1 MSNNILEPVVN
12 AFVDVIALICKVIF
26 KTGNKFDIEEFFK
39 ICKLKNSVEVY
50 PTLYKKIDIPDG
62 IKYLMTIPQ
71 SLSLKDFEKYEDALA
86 QQTNTAIS
94 MSYKNGFIEITS
106 TTVKEQLKE
115 LYPYENIRAGHISK
129 GINIP
134 LGYSLNGL
142 ETIKLF
148 SNPHSYICGSTG
160 GGKSI
165 CTKSILTYL
174 ITNFSGFSES
184 ESELELYLG
193 DLKYVELSLFKKCR
207 IVKEF
212 RTSVED
218 VTDMIRDLLDET
230 EERYRTFESVGVTCI
245 QDYNRKFPNKKMK
258 YQILVV
264 EEIVNLLQDGK
275 KRAMK
280 MLKRLISISRSSGLY
295 VILTTQRPSADV
307 LDVIVKANI
316 SNRIVFHTESSKDS
330 VIALDEEGAENLDVA
345 GRGILKIG
353 SKKVVFQGFYIEDSE
368 VKRLIKPYQKTEI
381 KAPQSYY
388 NKAYDK
394 KVNDKKIEHKTE
406 DNKESARNVKD
417 LSFLDKL

>member
-1 MSNNILEPVVN
+1 MSNNNILEPVIN
-12 AFVDVIALICKVIF
+12 AFADAITLLFKLIF
-26 KTGNKFDIEEFFK
+26 KTKDNFDIEKFFQ
-39 ICKLKNSVEVY
+39 ICKLRNSVEEY

-62 IKYLMTIPQ
+62 VKYLMTIPQ

-106 TTVKEQLKE
+106 ITVKEQLKE
-115 LYPYENIRAGHISK
+115 LYPYENIKAESINK

-142 ETIKLF
+142 EIIKLF
-148 SNPHSYICGSTG
+148 SNAHSYIVGSTG

-165 CTKSILTYL
+165 CIKSILTYL
-174 ITNFSGFSES
+174 VVNFSED
-184 ESELELYLG
+184 ELSLYLG
-193 DLKYVELSLFKKCR
+193 DLKYVELSLFKHCK

-218 VTDMIRDLLDET
+218 VTDMIRDLLNET

-245 QDYNRKFPNKKMK
+245 QDYNKKFPDKKMK
-258 YQILVV
+258 YRILVV

-280 MLKRLISISRSSGLY
+280 MLKRLISISRSAGLF
-295 VILTTQRPSADV
+295 VIVTTQRPSADI

-330 VIALDEEGAENLDVA
+330 VIALDEEGAENLDIP

-368 VKRLIKPYQKTEI
+368 VKRLIEPYLRNEI
-381 KAPQSYY
+381 KAPQSHY

>member
-1 MSNNILEPVVN
+1 
-12 AFVDVIALICKVIF
+12 
-26 KTGNKFDIEEFFK
+26 
-39 ICKLKNSVEVY
+39 
-50 PTLYKKIDIPDG
+50 
-62 IKYLMTIPQ
+62 MTIPT
-71 SLSLKDFEKYEDALA
+71 SLSLKEFQKYQDALA
-86 QQTNTAIS
+86 QQTNTNIT
-94 MSYKNGFIEITS
+94 MSFRNGFIEIVS
-106 TTVKEQLKE
+106 TTAKDELKK

-134 LGYSLNGL
+134 LGYSLNQL

-148 SNPHSYICGSTG
+148 SNPHSYIVGSTG

-165 CTKSILTYL
+165 CIKSILTYL
-174 ITNFSGFSES
+174 VVNFSED
-184 ESELELYLG
+184 ELSLYLG
-193 DLKYVELSLFKKCR
+193 DLKYVGLSLFKHCK

-218 VTDMIRDLLDET
+218 VTDMIRDLLNKT

-245 QDYNRKFPNKKMK
+245 QDYNRKFSNKKMK

-280 MLKRLISISRSSGLY
+280 MLKRLISISRSAGLF
-295 VILTTQRPSADV
+295 VIVTTQRPSADV

-330 VIALDEEGAENLDVA
+330 VIALDEEGAENLDIP

-353 SKKVVFQGFYIEDSE
+353 SKKVVFQGFYIEDEE
-368 VKRLIKPYQKTEI
+368 VKRLIKPYLKTEI
-381 KAPQSYY
+381 KAPHSHY

-394 KVNDKKIEHKTE
+394 KVNDKKIERKTE

>member
-1 MSNNILEPVVN
+1 MSNNNNILEPVVN
-12 AFVDVIALICKVIF
+12 AICDVVALLYRVIF
-26 KTGNKFDIEEFFK
+26 KTKDNFDIEEFFK
-39 ICKLKNSVEVY
+39 ICKLKNSIEEHPV
-50 PTLYKKIDIPDG
+50 LYKTIQLEDG
-62 IKYLMTIPQ
+62 VKYLMTIPQ
-71 SLSLKDFEKYEDALA
+71 SLSLKDFQKYQDALA
-86 QQTNTAIS
+86 QQTNTNIT
-94 MSYKNGFIEITS
+94 MSFENGFIEIVS
-106 TTVKEQLKE
+106 TTAKDELKK

-134 LGYSLNGL
+134 LGYSLNQL

-148 SNPHSYICGSTG
+148 SNPHSYIVGSTG

-165 CTKSILTYL
+165 CIKSILTYL
-174 ITNFSGFSES
+174 VVNFSED
-184 ESELELYLG
+184 ELSLYLG
-193 DLKYVELSLFKKCR
+193 DLKYVELSLFKHCK

-245 QDYNRKFPNKKMK
+245 QDYNRKFSNKKMK

-280 MLKRLISISRSSGLY
+280 MLKRLISISRSAGLF
-295 VILTTQRPSADV
+295 VIVTTQRPSADV

-330 VIALDEEGAENLDVA
+330 VIALDEEGAENLDIP

-353 SKKVVFQGFYIEDSE
+353 SKKVVFQGFYIEDEE
-368 VKRLIKPYQKTEI
+368 VKRLIKPYLKTEI
-381 KAPQSYY
+381 KAPHSHY

-394 KVNDKKIEHKTE
+394 KVNDKKIERKTE

>member
-1 MSNNILEPVVN
+1 MSNNNNILEPVVN
-12 AFVDVIALICKVIF
+12 AICDVVALLYRVIF
-26 KTGNKFDIEEFFK
+26 KTKDNFDIEEFFK
-39 ICKLKNSVEVY
+39 ICKLKNSIEEHPV
-50 PTLYKKIDIPDG
+50 LYKTIQLEDG
-62 IKYLMTIPQ
+62 VKYLMTIPQ
-71 SLSLKDFEKYEDALA
+71 SLSLKDFQKYQDALA
-86 QQTNTAIS
+86 QQTNTNIT
-94 MSYKNGFIEITS
+94 MSFENGFIEIVS
-106 TTVKEQLKE
+106 TTAKDELKK

-148 SNPHSYICGSTG
+148 SNAHSYIVGSTG

-165 CTKSILTYL
+165 CIKSILTYL
-174 ITNFSGFSES
+174 VVNFSED
-184 ESELELYLG
+184 ELSLYLG
-193 DLKYVELSLFKKCR
+193 DLKYVELSLFKHCK

-218 VTDMIRDLLDET
+218 VTDMIRDLLNET

-245 QDYNRKFPNKKMK
+245 QDYNKKFPDKKMK

-280 MLKRLISISRSSGLY
+280 MLKRLISISRSAGLF
-295 VILTTQRPSADV
+295 VIVTTQRPSADV

-330 VIALDEEGAENLDVA
+330 VIALDEEGAENLDIP

-406 DNKESARNVKD
+406 DNKENARNVKD

>member
-1 MSNNILEPVVN
+1 MSNNNILEPLVN
-12 AFVDVIALICKVIF
+12 ALYDTVTLLLKLIF
-26 KTGNKFDIEEFFK
+26 KTKDTFDIEKFFQ
-39 ICKLKNSVEVY
+39 ICKLKNSVEEH

-62 IKYLMTIPQ
+62 VKYLMTIPQ
-71 SLSLKDFEKYEDALA
+71 SLSLKDFQKYQDALA

-106 TTVKEQLKE
+106 ITVKEQLKE
-115 LYPYENIRAGHISK
+115 LYPYENIKAESINK

-148 SNPHSYICGSTG
+148 SNAHSYIVGSTG

-165 CTKSILTYL
+165 CIKSILTYL
-174 ITNFSGFSES
+174 VVNFSED
-184 ESELELYLG
+184 ELSLYLG
-193 DLKYVELSLFKKCR
+193 DLKYVELSLFKHCK

-218 VTDMIRDLLDET
+218 VTDMIRELLNET

-245 QDYNRKFPNKKMK
+245 QDYNKKFPDKKMK

-280 MLKRLISISRSSGLY
+280 MLKRLISISRSAGLF
-295 VILTTQRPSADV
+295 VIVTTQRPSADV

-330 VIALDEEGAENLDVA
+330 VIALDEEGAENLDIP

-381 KAPQSYY
+381 KAPQRYY

>member
-1 MSNNILEPVVN
+1 MSNNNILEPVVN
-12 AFVDVIALICKVIF
+12 AFVDVIALVCKVIF
-26 KTGNKFDIEEFFK
+26 KTGDKFDIEEFFR
-39 ICKLKNSVEVY
+39 ICKLKNSIEEHPV
-50 PTLYKKIDIPDG
+50 LYKTIQLEDG
-62 IKYLMTIPQ
+62 VKYLMTIPQ
-71 SLSLKDFEKYEDALA
+71 SLSLKDFQKYQDALA
-86 QQTNTAIS
+86 QQTNTNIT
-94 MSYKNGFIEITS
+94 MSFENGFIEIVS
-106 TTVKEQLKE
+106 TTAKDELKK

-134 LGYSLNGL
+134 LGYSLNQL

-148 SNPHSYICGSTG
+148 SNPHSYIVGSTG

-165 CTKSILTYL
+165 CIKSILTYL
-174 ITNFSGFSES
+174 VVNFSED
-184 ESELELYLG
+184 ELSLYLG
-193 DLKYVELSLFKKCR
+193 DLKYVELSLFKHCK

-245 QDYNRKFPNKKMK
+245 QDYNRKFSNKKMK

-280 MLKRLISISRSSGLY
+280 MLKRLISISRSAGLF
-295 VILTTQRPSADV
+295 VIVTTQRPSADV

-330 VIALDEEGAENLDVA
+330 VIALDEEGAENLDIP

-353 SKKVVFQGFYIEDSE
+353 SKKVVFQGFYIEDEE
-368 VKRLIKPYQKTEI
+368 VKRLIKPYLKTEI
-381 KAPQSYY
+381 KAHHSHY

-394 KVNDKKIEHKTE
+394 KVNDKKIERKTE

>member
-1 MSNNILEPVVN
+1 MSNNNILEPVVN
-12 AFVDVIALICKVIF
+12 AFVDVIALIYKVIF
-26 KTGNKFDIEEFFK
+26 KTGDKFDIEEFFK
-39 ICKLKNSVEVY
+39 ICKLKNSVEEY

-62 IKYLMTIPQ
+62 VKYLMTIPT
-71 SLSLKDFEKYEDALA
+71 SLSLKEFQKYQDALA
-86 QQTNTAIS
+86 QQTNTNIT
-94 MSYKNGFIEITS
+94 MSFRNGFIEIVS
-106 TTVKEQLKE
+106 TTAKDELKK

-134 LGYSLNGL
+134 LGYSLNQL

-148 SNPHSYICGSTG
+148 SNPHSYIVGSTG

-165 CTKSILTYL
+165 CIKSILTYL
-174 ITNFSGFSES
+174 VVNFSED
-184 ESELELYLG
+184 ELSLYLG
-193 DLKYVELSLFKKCR
+193 DLKYVELSLFKHCK

-245 QDYNRKFPNKKMK
+245 QDYNRKFSNKKMK

-280 MLKRLISISRSSGLY
+280 MLKRLISISRSAGLF
-295 VILTTQRPSADV
+295 VIVTTQRPSADV

-330 VIALDEEGAENLDVA
+330 VIALDEEGAENLDIP

-353 SKKVVFQGFYIEDSE
+353 SKKVVFQGFYIEDEE
-368 VKRLIKPYQKTEI
+368 VKRLIKPYLKTEI
-381 KAPQSYY
+381 KAPHSHY

-394 KVNDKKIEHKTE
+394 KVNDKKIERKTE